1 MLFRSEDL
9 FYEISQVSLTVPPVR
24 ERKGDGI
31 ALAQAFLEKW
41 AKKHRRRL
49 CGFSQD
55 ALGAIQSYQWP
66 GNVRELENK
75 VQGAVI
81 LAEGRYVTRADLGLN
96 GAGVMPVLNLRE
108 ARQQAEA
115 RTLTAV
121 VDLEWE
127 TRGIAGEYRL
137 AFAPSQIDPGE
148 IAHRVQHGD
157 QRGTDEQETENV
169 TEGVVVVDRAEQHDR
184 QQIGRAHV

>member
-1 MLFRSEDL
+1 MLFRSCASKRNLDELIKEGKFSEDL
-9 FYEISQVSLTVPPVR
+9 FYEIGQVSLSVPPVR
-24 ERKGDGI
+24 ERKGDAI
-31 ALAQAFLEKW
+31 ALARVFLEKW

-108 ARQQAEA
+108 ARQQAE
-115 RTLTAV
+115 RQAV
-121 VDLEWE
+121 VRALTMDNGNISKAAMLLGVSRPTLYDL
-127 TRGIAGEYRL
+127 L
-137 AFAPSQIDPGE
+137 
-148 IAHRVQHGD
+148 HKHGL
-157 QRGTDEQETENV
+157 R
-169 TEGVVVVDRAEQHDR
+169 
-184 QQIGRAHV
+184 